1 MRYRDRGIDYVIF
14 VIFCILVVFG
24 LVVLSS
30 ASSDLGKARFDDPL
44 YYLSHQMLYGLA
56 LGIAGFIFGLF
67 FPYENYKKLA
77 PLLLGASLFALVLTF
92 TPLGLSLGGASRWI
106 ALGPLTFQP
115 AELLKFTFI
124 IYLAAWLSGGKLNRQ
139 KDFSR
144 GFMVFAITSGF
155 VALLLLL
162 QRSTSSMVIIMSATL
177 AVYFTSG
184 ARLKY
189 IFYIMGAGALL
200 ISLFI
205 AMTPYRLQRV
215 MTYFNPSADTS
226 GASYQLNQAL
236 ITIGSGGITGVGYG
250 KSISKAYLP
259 ERIGDSIFAIIAEEF
274 GFIGAMAIIGAF
286 LFIVLRS
293 YLNAEK
299 IRDMFGKL
307 ILVGF
312 ATIIGIQAFMHIAAI
327 SGLIPLTGVP
337 LPFISYG
344 GTALAVF
351 MTAVGVMLNISR
363 RA

>member
-1 MRYRDRGIDYVIF
+1 MRQSRGIDYVILA
-14 VIFCILVVFG
+14 IICILVIFG

-30 ASSDLGKARFDDPL
+30 ASSDLGKSRFDDPL
-44 YYLSHQMLYGLA
+44 YYLQHQFLYGFL
-56 LGIAGFIFGLF
+56 LGVIGFIVGLF
-67 FPYENYKKLA
+67 IPYENYKKIA
-77 PLLLGASLFALVLTF
+77 PFLLGVSLLAVALTF
-92 TPLGLSLGGASRWI
+92 TPLGVSLGGASRWI
-106 ALGPLTFQP
+106 NLGPFTFQP

-139 KDFSR
+139 ADFSR
-144 GFMVFAITSGF
+144 GFMIFAIISGF

-162 QRSTSSMVIIMSATL
+162 QKSTSSMVIIMAATL
-177 AVYFTSG
+177 AVYFASG

-189 IFYIMGAGALL
+189 IFYIMGGGAILMA
-200 ISLFI
+200 LFI

-215 MTYFNPSADTS
+215 LTYFNPQSDST
-226 GASYQLNQAL
+226 GAGYQINQAL

-250 KSISKAYLP
+250 KSTSKAYLP

-274 GFIGAMAIIGAF
+274 GFIGAISVITMF

-293 YLNAEK
+293 YINAK
-299 IRDMFGKL
+299 NVRDMFGKL
-307 ILVGF
+307 ILIGF
-312 ATIIGIQAFMHIAAI
+312 ATIIGVQAFMHIASI

-351 MTAVGVMLNISR
+351 MTATGVMLNITK